1 MGGRRSVLLIIAAA
15 LVPLLLFAIFQ
26 FGFAAREQ
34 RRAVEGR
41 ALALSQLLIS
51 QAEGKA
57 GRIEVLLASLA
68 TSRAVADGDWPAL
81 RKRFQGF
88 VHLYPDLRGITVT
101 DLARGQTLLSL
112 GVAPTNAI
120 FVADARTTG
129 RPLFVGYARSS
140 ECRCMLFEQS
150 SQTNGGK
157 RIILSVLTDSDV
169 FRKMLPRPDAQY
181 AAVAINGPEA
191 RFIARSIDHERRFGA
206 LSSTY
211 LQQAVLS
218 GAASGIYRGH
228 TLEGVENYTAFARS
242 ARTGWTA
249 HVALGATYID
259 DPARRYLASLGGA
272 ALLSLLLAGLLIAF
286 AIRQMRAA
294 RVLAER
300 MQQAQKLEALG
311 QLTGGL
317 AHDFNNLLTPVVGTL
332 DLLSRRDSLDERSRR
347 LARGALSS
355 AQRAAKL
362 TSQLLA
368 FSRRQKLEVV
378 PVPVQQLIASLTD
391 LIERSL
397 GARHPFHVIVDPTV
411 RCVASDPNQ
420 LEVALLNLALNARD
434 ASSQDSPVTLSVRTD
449 GSGHVLFEMRDRGHG
464 MDEQTRRRAFE
475 PFFTTKP
482 VGQGT
487 GLGLAQVFG
496 VVSQSG
502 GSMSIDSAPGQG
514 TTVTLRFAE
523 CKDED
528 AADISA
534 TMSKDLLKSLRLLVV
549 DDDPAARATIAGLLA
564 EDGHAVESVAGGTS
578 ALALLR
584 ENDFDLVVADFQMPE
599 MTGAELIKAAQKLS
613 RSPRFLLISGFS
625 DSEEIAAASPMT
637 AVLRKPFTI
646 DELRSAVSG
655 AVAT

>member
-1 MGGRRSVLLIIAAA
+1 MGGRRSVWLIMAASP
-15 LVPLLLFAIFQ
+15 VPLLLFAIFQ

-51 QAEGKA
+51 QADGEA
-57 GRIEVLLASLA
+57 GRIEVLLGALA

-88 VHLYPDLRGITVT
+88 ADLAPGLRGFTVR
-101 DLARGQTLLSL
+101 DLASGQTLLSQ
-112 GVAPTNAI
+112 GIVPANRI
-120 FVADARTTG
+120 SIADARTAT
-129 RPLFVGYARSS
+129 RARFVGYAPSS
-140 ECRCMLFEQS
+140 ACRCLLFEQPG
-150 SQTNGGK
+150 QTDGGK
-157 RIILSVLTDSDV
+157 RIILSVITDSEV
-169 FRKMLPRPDAQY
+169 FRKMLPRPDGQY
-181 AAVAINGPEA
+181 AAVAINGPKA
-191 RFIARSIDHERRFGA
+191 RFIARSIDHERRFGTLA
-206 LSSTY
+206 STF
-211 LQQAVLS
+211 LQQAVRS
-218 GAASGIYRGH
+218 GAASGIYQGH
-228 TLEGVENYTAFARS
+228 TLEGVENYTAFTRS

-249 HVALGATYID
+249 HVAIDANYID
-259 DPARRYLASLGGA
+259 DPSRRYLASLGGA
-272 ALLSLLLAGLLIAF
+272 VLLSLLLAGSLIAF
-286 AIRQMRAA
+286 AMRQLRASH
-294 RVLAER
+294 VLAER

-317 AHDFNNLLTPVVGTL
+317 AHDFNNLLTPVVVTL

-347 LARGALSS
+347 LASGALSS

-368 FSRRQKLEVV
+368 FSRQQKLDVV
-378 PVPVQQLIASLTD
+378 PVPVQQLIANLTE
-391 LIERSL
+391 LIRHSL
-397 GARHPFHVIVDPTV
+397 GARHPFHVEVDPAV
-411 RCVASDPNQ
+411 RCIASDPNQ

-434 ASSQDSPVTLSVRTD
+434 ASADDSPITLSVRSD
-449 GSGHVLFEMRDRGHG
+449 GNGHVLFEMRDRGHG
-464 MDEQTRRRAFE
+464 MDEQTRRRALE

-496 VVSQSG
+496 IVSQSG
-502 GSMSIDSAPGQG
+502 GSVSIDSMPGQG

-523 CKDED
+523 CDDEGV
-528 AADISA
+528 AEIL
-534 TMSKDLLKSLRLLVV
+534 TIMSKNLLKSLKLLVV

-564 EDGHAVESVAGGTS
+564 EDGHDVESVASGIN

-599 MTGAELIKAAQKLS
+599 MTGAELIKAARQLS
-613 RSPRFLLISGFS
+613 RSPRFLLVSGFS
-625 DSEEIAAASPMT
+625 DSEEIAAASANTPL
-637 AVLRKPFTI
+637 LRKPYTI
-646 DELRSAVSG
+646 DELRSAVSS